1 VAILTGAVDLP
12 SDRTTP
18 PEAKLRLDLVL
29 TAALFDPVDW
39 GPLAQDAQGVVRFSD
54 PLNASARSALV
65 ERLSQLK
72 PQAEVSRGE

>member
-1 VAILTGAVDLP
+1 H
-12 SDRTTP
+12 P

-39 GPLAQDAQGVVRFSD
+39 GSLVKGDRIEFD
-54 PLNASARSALV
+54 ENARKALV

>member
-1 VAILTGAVDLP
+1 M
-12 SDRTTP
+12 
-18 PEAKLRLDLVL
+18 L

-39 GPLAQDAQGVVRFSD
+39 GSLVKDDRMEFD
-54 PLNASARSALV
+54 NNARTALV